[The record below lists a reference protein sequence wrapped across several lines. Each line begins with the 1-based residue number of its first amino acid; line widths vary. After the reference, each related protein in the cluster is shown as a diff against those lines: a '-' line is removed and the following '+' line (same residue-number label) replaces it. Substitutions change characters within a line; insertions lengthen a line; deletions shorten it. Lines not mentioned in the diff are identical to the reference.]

1 MQLNRVYWCFV
12 ALSIVVSTTF
22 FREKK
27 NMLIGDCHLFVSR
40 VSRKSP
46 HPVLLALTLGNTIT
60 PPHPAGDHKGP
71 PCPTQPR
78 SPLPCLWA
86 FFSVCTYWVPRKVGN
101 DEG

>member
-60 PPHPAGDHKGP
+60 PPTPRATIKALPA
-71 PCPTQPR
+71 QPNPAR
-78 SPLPCLWA
+78 PYSADGLVLRLIPIG
-86 FFSVCTYWVPRKVGN
+86 YR
-101 DEG
+101 ER